1 MPLLPRKNVQQER
14 AERDDSD
21 HQSTA
26 GKTMSATTTLPPL
39 LLWLGH
45 KLTSEILAFGVKVL
59 FDYASE
65 RG

>member
-1 MPLLPRKNVQQER
+1 MYNRNAPSATTAITK
-14 AERDDSD
+14 
-21 HQSTA
+21 STA